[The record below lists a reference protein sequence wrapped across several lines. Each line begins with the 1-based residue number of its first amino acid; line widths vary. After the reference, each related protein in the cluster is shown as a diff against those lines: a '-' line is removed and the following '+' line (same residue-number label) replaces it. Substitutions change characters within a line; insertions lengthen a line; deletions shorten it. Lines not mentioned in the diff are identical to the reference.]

1 MDPNLMSDFM
11 KNPEMMKSAMDM
23 LKNNPGLM
31 EQMMGMGQNDQSKST
46 NNLDD
51 TEYNLD
57 DTITING
64 LSNDT
69 YNNQHGLVKDYN
81 QDKDRYVIYIE
92 DLDKTLSI
100 KPTNISILKSEEET
114 ISIE

>member
-1 MDPNLMSDFM
+1 MSEFM

-31 EQMMGMGQNDQSKST
+31 EQMMGMGMGQNDQSKST

-64 LSNDT
+64 LSNDA
-69 YNNQHGLVKDYN
+69 YNNQLGLVKDYN
-81 QDKDRYVIYIE
+81 QDKDRYVIYME